1 MSIYIGTSGYNYPYW
16 KNRFYPEKLAAS
28 KWLGYYSSQFN
39 TLELNS
45 SFYRFPVVKNLQKA
59 AAATPT
65 DFLFT
70 VKAHKIIT
78 HTRRMRDV
86 KEKVKEFETIVMEGL
101 QEKLACIL
109 FQLPPS
115 YSYSEERLNDIVENL
130 EHKSQ
135 NVIEFRHV
143 SWWDEHV
150 YDVLRKHR
158 LTICSPSFPNLPE
171 TNIITSDIFYKRM
184 HGVPELFISSYT
196 DKQLK
201 SLAKDMPN
209 APRSFVYFNNT
220 MYEAGYS
227 NAYSLKEILEHSKK
241 RKAK

>member
-16 KNRFYPEKLAAS
+16 KNRFYPEKLAVS
-28 KWLGYYSSQFN
+28 KWLGYYSTQFN

-59 AAATPT
+59 TAATPP

-70 VKAHKIIT
+70 VKVHKIIT
-78 HTRRMRDV
+78 HTRRMKGV
-86 KEKVKEFETIVMEGL
+86 KEKVKEFEDIVQEGL

-115 YSYSEERLNDIVENL
+115 YSYSEERLSDIIENL

-135 NVIEFRHV
+135 NVIEFRHT
-143 SWWDEHV
+143 SWWNEHV
-150 YDVLRKHR
+150 YDVLREHQ

-171 TNIITSDIFYKRM
+171 DNLITSNIFYKRM

-201 SLAKDMPN
+201 ALAKNMPD
-209 APRSFVYFNNT
+209 AQQSFVYFNNT

-227 NAYSLKEILEHSKK
+227 NANTLKQILERNNK
-241 RKAK
+241 RNTK